1 LRIGS
6 LDLAGVGLYKD
17 VTTGY
22 MQGIVSGYGPCV
34 TSDGVVSVI
43 PPVAQC
49 RDAVIMSAEGRVK
62 SDKKNTFGMK
72 VNQRSGNGV
81 AGRGVGVPLSKG
93 LLLNSDGNVTGD
105 VHVQKFLSKLVL
117 GLNSSN
123 AIVVGEKRV
132 IVKINTG
139 CSIGMTG
146 DVPKIGICQPKLPLG
161 NAAASALSPFGDNRS
176 GQEDLRS
183 GNFFANCKGC
193 ITLHHSTDQFL
204 KTEQCCSTGIL
215 P

>member
-1 LRIGS
+1 MSDNYLLCNMPNRHKHVPQNGGLRIGS

-17 VTTGY
+17 VIPGY
-22 MQGIVSGYGPCV
+22 MQGIVSEYGPCV
-34 TSDGVVSVI
+34 TSDGVVPVI

-105 VHVQKFLSKLVL
+105 VQCTKVPF
-117 GLNSSN
+117 
-123 AIVVGEKRV
+123 E
-132 IVKINTG
+132 
-139 CSIGMTG
+139 IGSWFE
-146 DVPKIGICQPKLPLG
+146 LL
-161 NAAASALSPFGDNRS
+161 
-176 GQEDLRS
+176 
-183 GNFFANCKGC
+183 
-193 ITLHHSTDQFL
+193 
-204 KTEQCCSTGIL
+204 QCTCCRREESHCEN
-215 P
+215 